1 MANYS
6 NILAEIAATIKSN
19 GTQAITGPVLQGV
32 LLDMMSSLTV
42 GYQFKGIATRNTNPG
57 TPDQNVFYL
66 ATELGTYQNFGF
78 TLEASGIYLFSY
90 NGTWTMQQLVPLYY
104 DLEVALVE
112 ESGLFFVDQALNV
125 GARID
130 SDGLTAA
137 NMLTFEDD

>member
-6 NILAEIAATIKSN
+6 NILAEITATIKSN

-130 SDGLTAA
+130 SDGLAAA